1 MLSGHMSMTS
11 KWYDGFLNSS
21 RICDCIFTLA
31 VILFHGILP
40 APEAGYGQCFL
51 RRAHTEDGG
60 FMSVQQ
66 QRCSFSVIG
75 ILQME

>member
-1 MLSGHMSMTS
+1 MLSGHRSMTS
-11 KWYDGFLNSS
+11 KWYDGFLNSG
-21 RICDCIFTLA
+21 RICDLH
-31 VILFHGILP
+31 FHISGDSLP
-40 APEAGYGQCFL
+40 WDLGAPEAGYGQCFS
-51 RRAHTEDGG
+51 RWVHTEDGG